1 MHRSSRT
8 IRTLTGQ
15 KAYLDAH
22 AEESGKLK
30 LTGALAHWWIL
41 QDDRSLHADAAF
53 IESAGHTAALYQ
65 DELYELR
72 SGRNG
77 YARLQQF
84 GITFGFRRVV
94 IYVEPRKH
102 HRRAISS
109 NTARSQL
116 LLNSQP
122 LPWSAWAAEFSKK
135 LPAELR
141 QLVADE
147 GAARQPDHS
156 LAVQR
161 RLVEDHRICSSRGAI
176 G

>member
-1 MHRSSRT
+1 MPAGTTSSAWISKYLNSRYYRFPQSAT
-8 IRTLTGQ
+8 VRVDEASLASQNDPAGIRTLTGQ
-15 KAYLDAH
+15 KAYLDEH
-22 AEESGKLK
+22 AQASGSCK
-30 LTGALAHWWIL
+30 LTGTVAHWWIL

-102 HRRAISS
+102 HRRRITS

-116 LLNSQP
+116 LAQ
-122 LPWSAWAAEFSKK
+122 
-135 LPAELR
+135 
-141 QLVADE
+141 
-147 GAARQPDHS
+147 
-156 LAVQR
+156 
-161 RLVEDHRICSSRGAI
+161 
-176 G
+176 